1 MPRTRKLTHGTHLR
15 DLVHRLPQRCD
26 SRRASHTPDG
36 RRRDSWVFT
45 RRATL
50 QQLGDVTIVLSK
62 KQRHDG
68 PKKVQSI
75 VTKRLEAHAGAM
87 LRMDAW
93 RWGVEVTIKALKSGL
108 HLSQRPVTNDTER
121 VTRAVSLSVLAY
133 LLLVCLYGR
142 AQASTKAWSLF
153 KRTERFIG
161 EVAHEA
167 VRRTERKWQRKFQQC
182 KDVA

>member
-108 HLSQRPVTNDTER
+108 H
-121 VTRAVSLSVLAY
+121 
-133 LLLVCLYGR
+133 
-142 AQASTKAWSLF
+142 
-153 KRTERFIG
+153 
-161 EVAHEA
+161 
-167 VRRTERKWQRKFQQC
+167 
-182 KDVA
+182 